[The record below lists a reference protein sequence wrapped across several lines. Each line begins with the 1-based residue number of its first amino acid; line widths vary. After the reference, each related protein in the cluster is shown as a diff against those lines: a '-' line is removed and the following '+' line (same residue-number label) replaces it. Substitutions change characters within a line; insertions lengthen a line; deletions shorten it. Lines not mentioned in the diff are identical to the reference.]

1 MPRTT
6 QSVRSS
12 TRRPVPVSPRSWPL
26 TRLQL
31 HPAAELVPAMTAAE
45 YARFREDISQRGVLV
60 PLEVTEAG
68 VVLDGRHRLQA
79 AAEQGLARVPVQVVA
94 PADET
99 EHILLCA
106 LERRHLSASQRAAL
120 VVELAAVQE
129 LAEQARL
136 RQRANLR
143 HGAAEPE
150 RASLPARGERT
161 RELAARKGGVSARIV
176 QDAFTVHRED
186 AALFAQVKAGRIAVD
201 VAARRVRQARL
212 QATTPPALALPT
224 GPFSLILAD
233 PPWQLG
239 NPDSSSAP
247 ENHYPTLPL
256 ATIAALE
263 LPAAAD
269 AVLFLWAVS
278 SLLPDAL
285 QLMQAWGFS
294 YRSNLVWVK
303 PSIGPGVWLRNRHEL
318 LLLGVR
324 GKHPPAEPER
334 RADSVLEANR
344 GRHSEKPEQ
353 VYELIER
360 MYPAASKLEL
370 FARKSRPGWAVWG
383 NQLP

>member
-1 MPRTT
+1 MPGTT
-6 QSVRSS
+6 QSVRTAS
-12 TRRPVPVSPRSWPL
+12 RRPPPALPRSWPL
-26 TRLQL
+26 TRLRL
-31 HPAAELVPAMTAAE
+31 HPAAELVPAMTGAE
-45 YARFREDISQRGVLV
+45 YARFREDISHRGVLV
-60 PLEVTEAG
+60 PLEATGAG

-79 AAEQGLARVPVQVVA
+79 AIELGLTRVPVQVVA
-94 PADET
+94 PVDET

-120 VVELAAVQE
+120 VVELAEVQE
-129 LAEQARL
+129 LAERARL

-143 HGAAEPE
+143 IGTGESE

-176 QDAFTVHRED
+176 QDALTVHRED
-186 AALFAQVKAGRIAVD
+186 PVLFAQVKAGRIAVD

-212 QATTPPALALPT
+212 QARTPAAPALPT
-224 GPFSLILAD
+224 GPYSLILAD

-247 ENHYPTLPL
+247 ENHYPTLTL
-256 ATIAALE
+256 ASITALE
-263 LPAAAD
+263 PPTTAD

-278 SLLPDAL
+278 SLLPEAL
-285 QLMQAWGFS
+285 QLMHAWGFE

-324 GKHPPAEPER
+324 GRQPPAEPEL
-334 RADSVLEANR
+334 RADSVLEAAR
-344 GRHSEKPEQ
+344 GRHSQKPEP

-370 FARKSRPGWAVWG
+370 FARSSRPGWASWG